1 MALSKPAFFKVLI
14 DDFSQHLKMPIA
26 FVDKFKGTPP
36 CECVVTG
43 PNGTNWNVELEEN
56 ENGLFFRNGW
66 QNFVKGYCLEEG
78 DFLVLYYTGKLRF
91 DATIYDESACEMDLE
106 VSKRTSPADGTS
118 SAHVMSGKA
127 VIEDTPTG
135 TTLFRSKYSCFMKT
149 MEKYKF
155 YELTIPK
162 KIVKAEGLMGHK
174 SVNLQDPDMRSQ
186 IVNTRVSFDGRLKL
200 TKGWRQCCNKNK
212 ISFGDKLVFEFVK
225 PNVIQFHIFRGK
237 NVILQG
243 PNKV

>member
-1 MALSKPAFFKVLI
+1 
-14 DDFSQHLKMPIA
+14 
-26 FVDKFKGTPP
+26 
-36 CECVVTG
+36 
-43 PNGTNWNVELEEN
+43 
-56 ENGLFFRNGW
+56 
-66 QNFVKGYCLEEG
+66 
-78 DFLVLYYTGKLRF
+78 
-91 DATIYDESACEMDLE
+91 
-106 VSKRTSPADGTS
+106 
-118 SAHVMSGKA
+118 
-127 VIEDTPTG
+127 
-135 TTLFRSKYSCFMKT
+135 
-149 MEKYKF
+149 
-155 YELTIPK
+155 
-162 KIVKAEGLMGHK
+162 MGHK